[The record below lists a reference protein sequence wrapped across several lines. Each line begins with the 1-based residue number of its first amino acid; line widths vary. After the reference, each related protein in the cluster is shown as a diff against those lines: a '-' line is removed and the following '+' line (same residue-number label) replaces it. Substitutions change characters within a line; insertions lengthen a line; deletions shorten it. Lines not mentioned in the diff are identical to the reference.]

1 MSETPYT
8 SGMGTIRR
16 LSFDHTPKEL
26 AVRHSGTT
34 DVALLWSRR
43 RGRAAV
49 SLRDDATGESFE
61 LLVGPTDDPL
71 DVYEHPYAYAAARGL
86 LIGSGRT

>member
-1 MSETPYT
+1 MN
-8 SGMGTIRR
+8 RR

-26 AVRHSGTT
+26 VARHNGTT

-43 RGRAAV
+43 RRLAAV
-49 SLRDDATGESFE
+49 VLHDDARGESFE

-86 LIGSGRT
+86 LVGSGRT